1 MIARSIIFSSMYK
14 KEQKNYFYKIL
25 FDTNTIFLK
34 FLSLKKGRS
43 GPDIFENLP
52 YKINY
57 IKF

>member
-1 MIARSIIFSSMYK
+1 MYK